1 MKRFVCFNL
10 CLAFVIVTVTLA
22 GCGGV
27 QIIPIGAKVQNAD
40 KKFDKAE
47 AYRIKS
53 DKDTER
59 EKWREEVAEKK
70 MLYDEALNAYAEII
84 EREPTGKY
92 AQRSHYQIAE
102 IYKKRYE
109 WDTATEHYDAII
121 EIAPS
126 GYYGGQAKSG
136 IANIRKYRR
145 LIEEK
150 RRRYQNYLALYEQT
164 NEQEHYDTAAL
175 ALYDVADS
183 YEQLGNYPEAIA
195 YYQRVVDEFS
205 EHDKAAPALTKI
217 GYIHFYKL
225 YDYLGGWPAYVKVI
239 EMYPDSYEKTEAE
252 RLLKDTERTLTE
264 IAQNQAEIK
273 RYRSKKAIEYENS
286 GRVILPNERY
296 GGRYVDIVVQCFQYI
311 GRRWEELRN
320 FPNAIV
326 AYRTLVDQLSYKKF
340 AAADARYQ
348 IARLYQRNGQ
358 LEQAIEAYQDLF
370 KNNPESTWRAE
381 GVYQQAVCYRGIRE
395 FAKAYETFK
404 AYMSLGRNVEYYREA
419 EQIVRQFEI
428 DQDGDGHKF
437 YIEQEAGTSDR
448 DPNDH
453 PGAKS

>member
-1 MKRFVCFNL
+1 MKRFVCLNL
-10 CLAFVIVTVTLA
+10 CLAFVIVTLTLA

-27 QIIPIGAKVQNAD
+27 KIVPIGAKVQNAD
-40 KKFDKAE
+40 RKYDRAE
-47 AYRIKS
+47 AYRIKA
-53 DKDTER
+53 DRDEER
-59 EKWREEVAEKK
+59 DKWREEVAKK
-70 MLYDEALNAYAEII
+70 KVLYDEALNAYVEII

-92 AQRSHYQIAE
+92 SQRSHYQIAE

-109 WDTATEHYDAII
+109 WDKATEHYNAIV

-145 LIEEK
+145 LIDEK
-150 RRRYQNYLALYEQT
+150 RRRYQNYLALYEE
-164 NEQEHYDTAAL
+164 NNAPEHYDTAAQ

-195 YYQRVVDEFS
+195 NYERMVEEFP
-205 EHDKAAPALTKI
+205 EHEKAPPALTKI
-217 GYIHFYKL
+217 GYVHFYKL
-225 YDYLGGWPAYVKVI
+225 YDYLGGWPAYNRVI
-239 EMYPDSYEKTEAE
+239 ESYPDSYDATQAI
-252 RLLKDTERTLTE
+252 RLLKDTDRTLKD

-273 RYRSKKAIEYENS
+273 RYRSKKAQEYAKT
-286 GRVILPNERY
+286 GRKIMPSELY
-296 GGRYVDIVVQCFQYI
+296 GNRYVDIVVQCFQFI
-311 GRRWEELRN
+311 GRRWEDLRN
-320 FPNAIV
+320 YPNAIV
-326 AYRTLVDQLSYKKF
+326 AYRTLAEQLSYKKF

-348 IARLYQRNGQ
+348 IGRLYQLNGQ

-370 KNNPESTWRAE
+370 DNNPESIWRSE
-381 GVYQQAVCYRGIRE
+381 GVYQQAVCFRGIRE
-395 FAKAYETFK
+395 FAKAYEAFK
-404 AYMSLGRNVEYYREA
+404 AYMSLGRDVEYYREA

-428 DQDGDGHKF
+428 DQDGDGYKF
-437 YIEQEAGTSDR
+437 YVEQEAGTSDR

>member
-10 CLAFVIVTVTLA
+10 CLAFVIVTLTLA

-47 AYRIKS
+47 AYRIKA
-53 DKDTER
+53 DRDQER

-70 MLYDEALNAYAEII
+70 MLYDEALNAYLEII
-84 EREPTGKY
+84 GREPTGKY

-109 WDTATEHYDAII
+109 WDKATEHYDAII

-136 IANIRKYRR
+136 IANIRKYRKQ
-145 LIEEK
+145 IDDK
-150 RRRYQNYLALYEQT
+150 RRRYQNYLALYEET

-195 YYQRVVDEFS
+195 HYERVVDEFP
-205 EHDKAAPALTKI
+205 EHDKAPPALTKI
-217 GYIHFYKL
+217 GYVHFYKL
-225 YDYLGGWPAYVKVI
+225 YDYLGGWPSYIKVI

-252 RLLKDTERTLTE
+252 RLLKETERILTE
-264 IAQNQAEIK
+264 IAQNQSEIK
-273 RYRSKKAIEYENS
+273 RYRSKKAIEYEQS

-311 GRRWEELRN
+311 GRRWEDLRN
-320 FPNAIV
+320 YPNAVV

-370 KNNPESTWRAE
+370 ENNPESIRRSE

-395 FAKAYETFK
+395 FAKAYEAFK
-404 AYMSLGRNVEYYREA
+404 AYMSLGRDVEYYREA

-428 DQDGDGHKF
+428 DQDGDGYKF
-437 YIEQEAGTSDR
+437 YVEQEAGTSDR
-448 DPNDH
+448 DPDDH

>member
-1 MKRFVCFNL
+1 MKRFVCLNL
-10 CLAFVIVTVTLA
+10 CLAFVIVTLTLA

-27 QIIPIGAKVQNAD
+27 KIIPIGAKVQNAD
-40 KKFDKAE
+40 RKYDRAE
-47 AYRIKS
+47 AYRIKA
-53 DKDTER
+53 DRDEER
-59 EKWREEVAEKK
+59 NKWREEVAKK
-70 MLYDEALNAYAEII
+70 KALYDQALNAYVEII

-92 AQRSHYQIAE
+92 SQRSHYQIAE

-109 WDTATEHYDAII
+109 WDLATEHYNAIV

-145 LIEEK
+145 LIDEK
-150 RRRYQNYLALYEQT
+150 RRRYQNYLALYEE
-164 NEQEHYDTAAL
+164 NNAPEHYDTAAQ

-195 YYQRVVDEFS
+195 NYERMVEEFP
-205 EHDKAAPALTKI
+205 EHEKAPPALTKI
-217 GYIHFYKL
+217 GYVHFYKL
-225 YDYLGGWPAYVKVI
+225 YDYQGGWPAYNRVI
-239 EMYPDSYEKTEAE
+239 ESYPESYDATQAV
-252 RLLKDTERTLTE
+252 RLLKDTDRTLKE

-273 RYRSKKAIEYENS
+273 RYRSKKAQQYEKT
-286 GRVILPNERY
+286 GRKIMPSELY
-296 GGRYVDIVVQCFQYI
+296 GNRYVDIVVQCFQFI

-320 FPNAIV
+320 YPNAIV
-326 AYRTLVDQLSYKKF
+326 AYRTLANQLSYKKF

-348 IARLYQRNGQ
+348 IGRLYQLNGQ

-370 KNNPESTWRAE
+370 DNNPESIWRNE
-381 GVYQQAVCYRGIRE
+381 GVYQQAVCFRGIRE
-395 FAKAYETFK
+395 FAKAYEAFK
-404 AYMSLGRNVEYYREA
+404 AYMSLGRDVEYYREA

-428 DQDGDGHKF
+428 DQDGDGYKF
-437 YIEQEAGTSDR
+437 YVEQEAGTSDR

>member
-1 MKRFVCFNL
+1 MKRFVCLNL
-10 CLAFVIVTVTLA
+10 CLAFVIVTLTLA

-27 QIIPIGAKVQNAD
+27 KIVPIGAKVQNAD
-40 KKFDKAE
+40 RKYDRAE
-47 AYRIKS
+47 AYRIKA
-53 DKDTER
+53 DRDEER
-59 EKWREEVAEKK
+59 DKWREEVAKK
-70 MLYDEALNAYAEII
+70 KALYDDALNAYVEII

-92 AQRSHYQIAE
+92 SQRSHYQIAE

-109 WDTATEHYDAII
+109 WDKATEHYNAIV

-145 LIEEK
+145 LIDEK
-150 RRRYQNYLALYEQT
+150 RRRYQNYLALYEE
-164 NEQEHYDTAAL
+164 NNAPEHYDTAAQ

-195 YYQRVVDEFS
+195 NYERMVEEFP
-205 EHDKAAPALTKI
+205 EHEKAPPALTKI
-217 GYIHFYKL
+217 GYVHFYKL
-225 YDYLGGWPAYVKVI
+225 YDYQGGWPAYNRVI
-239 EMYPDSYEKTEAE
+239 ESYPDSYDATQAI
-252 RLLKDTERTLTE
+252 RLLKDTDRTLKD

-273 RYRSKKAIEYENS
+273 RYRSKKAQEYEKT
-286 GRVILPNERY
+286 GRKIMPSELY
-296 GGRYVDIVVQCFQYI
+296 GNRYVDIVVQCFQFI
-311 GRRWEELRN
+311 GRRWEDLRN
-320 FPNAIV
+320 YPNAIV
-326 AYRTLVDQLSYKKF
+326 AYRTLADQLSYKKF

-348 IARLYQRNGQ
+348 IGRLYQLNGQ

-370 KNNPESTWRAE
+370 DNNPESIWRNE
-381 GVYQQAVCYRGIRE
+381 GVYQQAVCFRGIRE
-395 FAKAYETFK
+395 FAKAYEAFK
-404 AYMSLGRNVEYYREA
+404 AYMSLGRDVEYYREA

-428 DQDGDGHKF
+428 DQDGDGYKF
-437 YIEQEAGTSDR
+437 YVEQEAGTSDR

>member
-1 MKRFVCFNL
+1 MKRFVCFYL
-10 CLAFVIVTVTLA
+10 CLAIVLVTLTFT

-27 QIIPIGAKVQNAD
+27 QIVPIGARVQNAD
-40 KKFDKAE
+40 KKFDRAE
-47 AYRIKS
+47 AYRIRA
-53 DKDTER
+53 DKDEDR
-59 EKWREEVAEKK
+59 EKWREEVAEKRR
-70 MLYDEALNAYAEII
+70 LYDNALNAYLEVIAAN
-84 EREPTGKY
+84 PTGKY
-92 AQRSHYQIAE
+92 SQRSHYQIAE

-109 WDTATEHYDAII
+109 WDTATEHYNKII

-150 RRRYQNYLALYEQT
+150 RRRYQNYSALYAESS
-164 NEQEHYDTAAL
+164 EQEYYDTAAQ

-195 YYQRVVDEFS
+195 NFQRVVNEFPDY
-205 EHDKAAPALTKI
+205 EKAPPALTKI

-225 YDYLGGWPAYVKVI
+225 YDYQGGWPSYNKVI
-239 EMYPDSYEKTEAE
+239 EMYPESYDAAQAV
-252 RLLKDTERTLTE
+252 RLLKETSRDLEE

-273 RYRSKKAIEYENS
+273 RYRSKKAMEYEQS

-296 GGRYVDIVVQCFQYI
+296 GSRYVDIVVQCFQFI
-311 GRRWEELRN
+311 GRRWEDLRN
-320 FPNAIV
+320 YPNAIV
-326 AYRTLVDQLSYKKF
+326 AYRTLADQLSYKKF

-348 IARLYQRNGQ
+348 IGRLYQLNGQ

-370 KNNPESTWRAE
+370 DNNPESMWRAE

-395 FAKAYETFK
+395 FAKAHTTFK
-404 AYMSLGRNVEYYREA
+404 AYMSLGRDVPYYREA

-428 DQDGDGHKF
+428 DQDGDGYMF
-437 YIEQEAGTSDR
+437 YLEQEAGTSDR

-453 PGAKS
+453 PGVKS

>member
-10 CLAFVIVTVTLA
+10 CLAFVLVTLTLA

-27 QIIPIGAKVQNAD
+27 QIVPIGAKVQNAD

-47 AYRIKS
+47 AYRIKA
-53 DKDTER
+53 DKDEER

-70 MLYDEALNAYAEII
+70 MLYDEALNAYVEII

-92 AQRSHYQIAE
+92 SQRSHYQIAE

-109 WDTATEHYDAII
+109 WDKATEHYNAII

-136 IANIRKYRR
+136 IANIRKYRK
-145 LIEEK
+145 LIGDK
-150 RRRYQNYLALYEQT
+150 RRRYQNYLALYEQN
-164 NEQEHYDTAAL
+164 NEQDHYDTAAQ

-195 YYQRVVDEFS
+195 HYERMVEEFP
-205 EHDKAAPALTKI
+205 EHDKAPPALTKI
-217 GYIHFYKL
+217 GYVHFYKL
-225 YDYLGGWPAYVKVI
+225 YDYVGGWPAYNRVI
-239 EMYPDSYEKTEAE
+239 GMYPDSYDATQAI
-252 RLLKDTERTLTE
+252 RLLKETERTLTE
-264 IAQNQAEIK
+264 IAQNQAEIR

-311 GRRWEELRN
+311 GRRWEDLRN

-395 FAKAYETFK
+395 FAKAYEAFK
-404 AYMSLGRNVEYYREA
+404 AYMSLGREVEYYREA

-428 DQDGDGHKF
+428 DQDGDGYKF
-437 YIEQEAGTSDR
+437 YVEQEAGTSDR

>member
-10 CLAFVIVTVTLA
+10 CLVFVLVTLTLS

-27 QIIPIGAKVQNAD
+27 QIVPIGAKVQNAD

-47 AYRIKS
+47 AYRIS
-53 DKDTER
+53 ADKDQER

-70 MLYDEALNAYAEII
+70 MLYDEALKAYVEII

-109 WDTATEHYDAII
+109 WDTATEHYNAII

-136 IANIRKYRR
+136 IANIRKYRKQ
-145 LIEEK
+145 IDDK
-150 RRRYQNYLALYEQT
+150 RRRYQNYLALYEQN
-164 NEQEHYDTAAL
+164 NEQEHYGTAAQ

-195 YYQRVVDEFS
+195 HYQRTVDEFP
-205 EHDKAAPALTKI
+205 EHEKAPPALTKI
-217 GYIHFYKL
+217 GYVHFYKL
-225 YDYLGGWPAYVKVI
+225 YDYVGGWPAYNKVI
-239 EMYPDSYEKTEAE
+239 EMYPDSYDATQAI
-252 RLLKDTERTLTE
+252 RLLKKTERTLTE
-264 IAQNQAEIK
+264 IAQNQSEIR
-273 RYRSKKAIEYENS
+273 RYRSKKATEYEKT

-348 IARLYQRNGQ
+348 IGRLYQLNGQ

-370 KNNPESTWRAE
+370 ENNPESTWRSE

-395 FAKAYETFK
+395 FAKAYEAFK
-404 AYMSLGRNVEYYREA
+404 AYMSLGRDVEYYREA

-428 DQDGDGHKF
+428 DQDGDGYKF
-437 YIEQEAGTSDR
+437 YVEQEAGTSDR